1 MLVKVIT
8 PLAVLVLCSFG
19 AAPHVTAGA
28 GDSGTRAAQATPLW
42 QTQRVG
48 EPHQGLYSSVY
59 KVALSPDGRRAVSA
73 GGGPLRIWDTA
84 TGEPIGTLRNA
95 RKLAV
100 QSGDSTLA
108 WSTDSN
114 AIAVGT
120 VDGLVMLWDAR
131 TRDMLWQIRTGKD
144 EVTALGFDRKGSRIA
159 TANSGDKAIRIW
171 DRADGKELGQPMSG
185 HRDRITDF
193 VFADDGRTLISA
205 GMDNTIRI
213 WDIETG
219 RESRQPVESKAKGP
233 RHLALSPK
241 GNVLAASSV
250 FGLVG
255 GTITAGS
262 GGGAI
267 EFWDLKSGQP
277 AAAPVTGYGET
288 YGITGI
294 AFTEDGDK
302 LMVGDSFGGL
312 ALIDWRTGRLTAQG
326 VVEHHDVIVYQTVF
340 SPKGDLIVT
349 AGKDGVVGIWS
360 GSVLAGPAPLTMV
373 PRQEHTFGGALPLFS
388 ADGSLVAYGRENR
401 AIVEDLASNKIL
413 LEASLGDRATAM
425 AISGDGL
432 WLAASNTGGVG
443 THLWHIPTKR
453 SSGEWRYPAQVLSF
467 SPDATRLAIGY
478 YSSIVILDR
487 ASGRE
492 LGRYQIGTQPHS
504 SVINALV
511 FAPDGK
517 VLIAATR
524 QDSVYRL
531 DASTLRPIGEPWPGL
546 GQFGALAFDPD
557 GRRLAVARALPQ
569 DIHQVVVLDAARGT
583 QWGEPMTGHVAI
595 IQTLVFTPDGR
606 YLLTAG
612 GDGVVS
618 LWDSA
623 TSERLGRVKLWLQ
636 GSMRGFRFTRDMK
649 RFSACNMGTYTKTE
663 CRVWD
668 VSIHVPDRQTRA
680 SVARVPEPIAPPVAG
695 HVAELAIQSL
705 SNAIELSSSR
715 LILDTSREP
724 LAFANHGTI
733 RFIGGSSITAARELR
748 PATIFENTA
757 ISPDGRHATVELA
770 DKQLAVF
777 EIKTGK
783 LLTVVELPGYESVHV
798 FLSDGMLALD
808 WGHEG
813 IRIVAPANGAYLRT
827 LRRPPE
833 GNVTVLAASEKAP
846 LIVIG
851 TSEGTLS
858 FGRTDKPSMPFR
870 VVERAHRGG
879 IVSITFSPDGRR
891 VASGGLDGRVRL
903 FDAETGNP
911 IGAPWVAHARAVTAI
926 GFSPDGRQVASGS
939 TDGTVRVWDAQSGRP
954 LTLALVGHTEPVL
967 GLSFDPANRKL
978 LSFGRDRKLR
988 SWDIASLPGTART
1001 SAP

>member
-255 GTITAGS
+255 RTITAGS

-401 AIVEDLASNKIL
+401 AVVEDLASNKIL

-569 DIHQVVVLDAARGT
+569 DIHQVVVLDAASGT
-583 QWGEPMTGHVAI
+583 QLGE
-595 IQTLVFTPDGR
+595 
-606 YLLTAG
+606 
-612 GDGVVS
+612 
-618 LWDSA
+618 
-623 TSERLGRVKLWLQ
+623 
-636 GSMRGFRFTRDMK
+636 
-649 RFSACNMGTYTKTE
+649 
-663 CRVWD
+663 
-668 VSIHVPDRQTRA
+668 
-680 SVARVPEPIAPPVAG
+680 
-695 HVAELAIQSL
+695 
-705 SNAIELSSSR
+705 
-715 LILDTSREP
+715 
-724 LAFANHGTI
+724 
-733 RFIGGSSITAARELR
+733 
-748 PATIFENTA
+748 
-757 ISPDGRHATVELA
+757 
-770 DKQLAVF
+770 
-777 EIKTGK
+777 
-783 LLTVVELPGYESVHV
+783 
-798 FLSDGMLALD
+798 
-808 WGHEG
+808 
-813 IRIVAPANGAYLRT
+813 RIVAREHGA
-827 LRRPPE
+827 
-833 GNVTVLAASEKAP
+833 GMDAA
-846 LIVIG
+846 
-851 TSEGTLS
+851 
-858 FGRTDKPSMPFR
+858 
-870 VVERAHRGG
+870 
-879 IVSITFSPDGRR
+879 
-891 VASGGLDGRVRL
+891 VASGLDIML
-903 FDAETGNP
+903 H
-911 IGAPWVAHARAVTAI
+911 I
-926 GFSPDGRQVASGS
+926 PD
-939 TDGTVRVWDAQSGRP
+939 
-954 LTLALVGHTEPVL
+954 E
-967 GLSFDPANRKL
+967 
-978 LSFGRDRKLR
+978 
-988 SWDIASLPGTART
+988 
-1001 SAP
+1001 